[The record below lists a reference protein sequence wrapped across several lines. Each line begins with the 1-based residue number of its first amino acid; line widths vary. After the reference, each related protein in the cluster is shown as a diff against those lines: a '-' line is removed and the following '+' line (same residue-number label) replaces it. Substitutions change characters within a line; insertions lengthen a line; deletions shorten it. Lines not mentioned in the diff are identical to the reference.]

1 MITNAIFY
9 FGRVFLQLYFT
20 LIFQNVEEIF
30 RKVIAQMESQDGIGG
45 DDAKK
50 CIVM

>member
-1 MITNAIFY
+1 MITYAIFY
-9 FGRVFLQLYFT
+9 FSRVFLQLYFT